1 MVDDLLRI
9 GVQWLHVLAGVV
21 WIGAGFYVTF
31 VQLPALASMPMAAR
45 GPALLALGPRQVFY
59 ILRAAELT
67 IASGVANLLLSGRA
81 RQLEDVLGSRWALVM
96 AAGIVLTL
104 VLYGLAR
111 GLTKPLVE
119 RLLAIAPQAAAGNA
133 AATELVPVLRAR
145 IQRLGIIQ
153 ITIGTVILLAMVTAR
168 FS

>member
-9 GVQWLHVLAGVV
+9 GVQWLHVLAGVI

-31 VQLPALASMPMAAR
+31 VQLPALASMPLAAR
-45 GPALLALGPRQVFY
+45 GPALMALGPRQVFY
-59 ILRAAELT
+59 ILRAAEVT

-96 AAGIVLTL
+96 AAGILLTL

-119 RLLAIAPQAAAGNA
+119 RLLAVAPLAAGDAAAA
-133 AATELVPVLRAR
+133 AQVPVLRAR

-168 FS
+168 YS

>member
-1 MVDDLLRI
+1 MDDILRI

-31 VQLPALASMPMAAR
+31 VQLPALASMPLAAR
-45 GPALLALGPRQVFY
+45 GPALMALGPRQVFY
-59 ILRAAELT
+59 ILRAAEVT

-81 RQLEDVLGSRWALVM
+81 RQLEDVFGSRWALVM
-96 AAGIVLTL
+96 TAGIVLAL

-119 RLLAIAPQAAAGNA
+119 RLLAVAPRAAGGDAAAA
-133 AATELVPVLRAR
+133 AQVPVLRGR

-153 ITIGTVILLAMVTAR
+153 ITIGTVILLAMVAAR